1 MKHTENYNFQIPE
14 DNDMYN
20 KDYYNNNF
28 EIIDEEIQRM
38 LDIIDQEEE
47 A

>member
-1 MKHTENYNFQIPE
+1 
-14 DNDMYN
+14 MYN

-38 LDIIDQEEE
+38 LDIVDQEEE

>member
-1 MKHTENYNFQIPE
+1 
-14 DNDMYN
+14 MYN

-38 LDIIDQEEE
+38 LDIVYQEEE